1 MLSEFGVYVVGLMF
15 RNAFGCREADLVT
28 LVLTEENGAAR
39 SGRGKKAELTCKGWP
54 VKVQTARH
62 TKAVIFGAT
71 ETGATVHG
79 RQLCLAA
86 KPGLLSWST
95 FCYVPAVSA
104 TMGVELVRACF
115 ISVQHLVRKTWSE
128 CIRGHFVSTGKFR
141 AREKQMML
149 DDGDDVFS

>member
-1 MLSEFGVYVVGLMF
+1 MQRSRFGDVSLNGRKWGSKV
-15 RNAFGCREADLVT
+15 RE
-28 LVLTEENGAAR
+28 
-39 SGRGKKAELTCKGWP
+39 GKKAELTCKGWP

-62 TKAVIFGAT
+62 TKAVIFSAT